1 LQVVRAPLLSPGI
14 CLALSTLL
22 ISERIIQAADPA
34 LEAWRSPQVHPATPR
49 VDRHV
54 IHAYFNTCP
63 ESPDGKYVLYYTST
77 TAEGE
82 KGDLRIVERATGRET
97 ILADNIETE
106 DAHRAACQQ
115 WSNGGRTVVYHNH
128 HDGRWQVVAIDL
140 ASRKSKVLAD
150 DHQLGFG
157 SSQGSW
163 APIYG
168 CHWNPGSH
176 RDLKLVHVLT
186 GETRAAV
193 TAAEVI
199 AAEREWIT
207 RKFGSTEI
215 SLFFPVL
222 SPDETKVF
230 FKLSLPSG
238 GSDFRSKQASV
249 REGKL
254 IYDLKARRLVRL
266 VEEWGHPSWTPDSTG
281 IFERG
286 NYVMNVESGRNLP
299 RYAPSAISDH
309 PTLAPDARLFVT
321 DGDASKRDFGKP
333 GHWAIVL
340 GSTNADEFAV
350 VDVFD
355 NTQGARSWRRNH
367 PHPAFSA
374 DGRRIYYNVNDGK
387 WTRLMVAEQRP

>member
-1 LQVVRAPLLSPGI
+1 
-14 CLALSTLL
+14 
-22 ISERIIQAADPA
+22 
-34 LEAWRSPQVHPATPR
+34 
-49 VDRHV
+49 
-54 IHAYFNTCP
+54 
-63 ESPDGKYVLYYTST
+63 VLYYTST
-77 TAEGE
+77 TPAGE
-82 KGDLRIVERATGRET
+82 QGDLRILERATGRET

-128 HDGRWQVVAIDL
+128 RDGRWHVVAIDL
-140 ASRKSKVLAD
+140 ASRESKVLAD

-157 SSQGSW
+157 SSRGSW

-168 CHWNPGSH
+168 CHWNPGPH
-176 RDLKLVHVLT
+176 RDLKLVHVVT

-193 TAAEVI
+193 TASEVI
-199 AAEREWIT
+199 AAQGEWIT
-207 RKFGSTEI
+207 RKFGSTDI

-238 GSDFRSKQASV
+238 GTDFRSKQASV
-249 REGKL
+249 REGKV
-254 IYDLKARRLVRL
+254 IYDLKERRLVRL
-266 VEEWGHPSWTPDSTG
+266 VEQWGHPSWTPDSTG
-281 IFERG
+281 IFEKG
-286 NYVMNVESGRNLP
+286 NYVMKVESGRNLP

-309 PTLAPDARLFVT
+309 PTLSPDARIFVT

-333 GHWAIVL
+333 GQWAIML
-340 GSTNADEFAV
+340 GSTTADEFAV

-355 NTQGARSWRRNH
+355 NTQGAASWRRNH

-387 WTRLMVAEQRP
+387 WTRLMVAEQRM